1 MKKILPKGF
10 QACGVASGI
19 KKNGKKDLGLIFS
32 QAPAHAAAVFTKN
45 RVKAAPVLLD
55 KERIR
60 PGVCRAIVVNS
71 GNANCCTGDQG
82 IHDAK
87 VMAASV
93 ASGLGISEELVLV
106 SSTGIIGQPMPIG
119 KIEAAIPGL
128 IELLSI
134 DGVLNFARSIMT
146 TDTLPKVVIRQGQL
160 NEKTFTVTGVAKG
173 AGMIRPDMAT
183 MLCFICTDADVAPD
197 LLQNILFAGTEQSFN
212 RITIDGDTSTN
223 DMVLMMA
230 NGLSDIKIE
239 TPKEKKYFRRVLN
252 ETMISLAK
260 ELVKDGEGATK
271 FIEIAV
277 KGAASEHD
285 AHQIADTVANSSL
298 VKTAFFGEDANWGR
312 IIAAVGRADVPIQP
326 SLIDIYVDDVM
337 MVKKGL
343 GCGKVAEIAVT
354 SILKKSEFTI
364 SIDLHIGGCHATVFT
379 CDLSLDY
386 VKINADYRS

>member
-260 ELVKDGEGATK
+260 EMVKDGEGATK

-298 VKTAFFGEDANWGR
+298 IKTAFFGEDANWGR